1 MNGESSFATNATS
14 QYGGEVSIADGD
26 IFAQFKYTVTDIL
39 LVFGLVFSVPFLIAI
54 GRLSKKSYSAE
65 GGTSDEHRISQQMM
79 FLLFFVILA
88 NCIFHGVSLAKPSF
102 EFESRATI
110 PNSCLFKAA
119 VVNMSVPIALW
130 LVACVSRRVYVSLSK
145 DKGKFSS
152 NETYML
158 VSICPAVVTT
168 TVLALRDKLGP
179 SGVPKPGDS
188 VDMCWV
194 ATLDTEATAL
204 AYPLPFS
211 AVFVIGYYLYK
222 SLYVLQR
229 TLGPDDEVR
238 KKVGRKMLV
247 FPLVTFCMWV
257 PGLFYVVGKLLNF
270 LPHRALGTQVV
281 TLLRQSE
288 HRFLPQQSLAMW

>member
-14 QYGGEVSIADGD
+14 QYGGEVSTADCD
-26 IFAQFKYTVTDIL
+26 IFAQFKYMVTDIL

-79 FLLFFVILA
+79 FLLFLLFFVILA
-88 NCIFHGVSLAKPSF
+88 NCIFHGLSLAKPPF

-110 PNSCLFKAA
+110 PNSCPIEAA

-179 SGVPKPGDS
+179 SGVPPKPGDS
-188 VDMCWV
+188 VE
-194 ATLDTEATAL
+194 LDAFTRHT
-204 AYPLPFS
+204 PSDPSF
-211 AVFVIGYYLYK
+211 
-222 SLYVLQR
+222 
-229 TLGPDDEVR
+229 
-238 KKVGRKMLV
+238 
-247 FPLVTFCMWV
+247 
-257 PGLFYVVGKLLNF
+257 
-270 LPHRALGTQVV
+270 
-281 TLLRQSE
+281 
-288 HRFLPQQSLAMW
+288 